1 MPWKE
6 RYTIS
11 DERTLADS
19 EVKWPLGKRCCFRIV
34 VDLSP
39 ACGPQGIE
47 PKDLATPDA
56 YYGLN
61 GGLSALLGVLKNHG
75 LRATFAVPAVIAE
88 THAATIARLAADG
101 HEIAAHGFKHEDVSL
116 LSKDE
121 ERARLSRTTGI
132 LATVAGAR
140 PVGWFSLARPGD
152 KFAGGAVSPHTI
164 DLLLDGGYEYFGNG
178 LADDI
183 PHWWVS
189 DFAARRAILTLP
201 YYYHYDD
208 QFFLL
213 FPRKGTGLEN
223 PDSLFRNCRA
233 ELDAQYKRG
242 RQFAMVLHPHAIA
255 WPNRL
260 LMLDQ
265 FLDHAGNLPDLWH
278 ATSAECARHWSAAFP
293 AATHLKL
300 EAPIWQDYPGSLS

>member
-11 DERTLADS
+11 DEKSILDADI
-19 EVKWPLGKRCCFRIV
+19 KWPGGKRCCFRVV

-39 ACGPQGIE
+39 ACGPDGIKPE
-47 PKDLATPDA
+47 NLTTPDA
-56 YYGLN
+56 YYGMN
-61 GGLSALLGVLKNHG
+61 GGLDALSGVLDRFGIK
-75 LRATFAVPAVIAE
+75 ATFAVPAVIAE
-88 THAATIARLAADG
+88 IQADKLKRLADNG
-101 HEIAAHGFKHEDVSL
+101 HEIAAHGFKHEDVST

-121 ERARLSRTTGI
+121 EHARLDRTTSI
-132 LATVAGAR
+132 LTRVVGQR
-140 PVGWFSLARPGD
+140 PTGWFSLARPGD

-164 DLLLDGGYEYFGNG
+164 DLLLDGGYAYFGNG
-178 LADDI
+178 LADDA
-183 PHWWVS
+183 PHYWVS
-189 DFAARRAILTLP
+189 DFASRRAILALP
-201 YYYHYDD
+201 YYYHFDD

-223 PDSLFRNCRA
+223 PDSLYRNWKA

-242 RQFAMVLHPHAIA
+242 RHFSIVVHPHAIA

-260 LMLDQ
+260 HMLEQ
-265 FLDHAGNLPDLWH
+265 FLDYAKGLPELWY
-278 ATSAECARHWSAAFP
+278 ATSADCARHWTKTFP

-300 EAPIWQDYPGSLS
+300 EPSIWQDYPGSLS

>member
-1 MPWKE
+1 
-6 RYTIS
+6 
-11 DERTLADS
+11 
-19 EVKWPLGKRCCFRIV
+19 V
-34 VDLSP
+34 
-39 ACGPQGIE
+39 GIE
-47 PKDLATPDA
+47 ARDLATPDA

-61 GGLSALLGVLKNHG
+61 GGLEALMTVLSGHG
-75 LRATFAVPAVIAE
+75 LKATFAVPAVIAE
-88 THAATIARLAADG
+88 THPRTIAGLANDG

-116 LSKDE
+116 LSEDDE
-121 ERARLSRTTGI
+121 RDRLNRTTETLTRVTGR
-132 LATVAGAR
+132 R
-140 PVGWFSLARPGD
+140 PAGWFSLARPSD
-152 KFAGGAVSPHTI
+152 KFAGGAISPHTI
-164 DLLLDGGYEYFGNG
+164 DLLLEGGYQYFGNG

-189 DFAARRAILTLP
+189 DFASRRCILTLP

-223 PDSLFRNCRA
+223 PDALFRNCRA

-242 RQFAMVLHPHAIA
+242 RQFSMVLHPHAIA

-260 LMLDQ
+260 LMLEQ
-265 FLDHAGNLPDLWH
+265 FLAYARSLPNLWH
-278 ATSAECARHWSAAFP
+278 ATSAECARHWTATFP

-300 EAPIWQDYPGSLS
+300 ESSIWQDYPGSLS

>member
-1 MPWKE
+1 MPWKD

-19 EVKWPLGKRCCFRIV
+19 EVRWPDRKRCCFRVV

-39 ACGPQGIE
+39 ACGPEGI
-47 PKDLATPDA
+47 KGHDLATPEA
-56 YYGLN
+56 FYGMN
-61 GGLSALLGVLKNHG
+61 GGLSALMAVLRNHR
-75 LRATFAVPAVIAE
+75 LTVTFALPAVVAE
-88 THAATIARLAADG
+88 IHADTIRALAEEG

-116 LSKDE
+116 LARE
-121 ERARLSRTTGI
+121 EEQARLRRTTEI
-132 LATVAGAR
+132 LARIAGRR
-140 PVGWFSLARPGD
+140 PDGWFSLPRPGD
-152 KFAGGAVSPHTI
+152 KFAGGAVSAHTI
-164 DLLLDGGYEYFGNG
+164 DLLIEEGYAYFGNG
-178 LADDI
+178 LADDL

-189 DFAARRAILTLP
+189 DFASRRAILTLP
-201 YYYHYDD
+201 YYYHFDD

-223 PDSLFRNCRA
+223 PAVLFRNWKA

-260 LMLDQ
+260 HMLEQ
-265 FLDHAGNLPDLWH
+265 FLDHARGLPELWT
-278 ATSAECARHWSAAFP
+278 ATSAACARHWTTSFP

-300 EAPIWQDYPGSLS
+300 EPSIWHDYPGSLS

>member
-11 DERTLADS
+11 DERTLADAD
-19 EVKWPLGKRCCFRIV
+19 VKWPDGKRCCFRVV

-39 ACGPQGIE
+39 ACGPEGIA
-47 PKDLATPDA
+47 PANLTTPDA
-56 YYGLN
+56 FYGMQ
-61 GGLSALLGVLKNHG
+61 GGLAALRGVLDRHAIM
-75 LRATFAVPAVIAE
+75 ATFAVPAVMAE
-88 THAATIARLAADG
+88 IQAPVIRELADQG

-116 LSKDE
+116 LAGDE
-121 ERARLSRTTGI
+121 ERTRLQRTTEI
-132 LATVAGAR
+132 LARVAGQR
-140 PVGWFSLARPGD
+140 PSGWFSLPRPGD
-152 KFAGGAVSPHTI
+152 KFAGGAVSAHTI
-164 DLLLDGGYEYFGNG
+164 DLLIEAGYQYFGNG
-178 LADDI
+178 LADDV

-189 DFAARRAILTLP
+189 DFASRRAILTLP
-201 YYYHYDD
+201 YYYHFDD

-223 PDSLFRNCRA
+223 PEALYRNWRA

-260 LMLDQ
+260 HLLEQ
-265 FLDHAGNLPDLWH
+265 FLEHVRGLPELWH
-278 ATSAECARHWSAAFP
+278 ATSAQCARHWAASFP

-300 EAPIWQDYPGSLS
+300 EPSVWRDHAGSLS